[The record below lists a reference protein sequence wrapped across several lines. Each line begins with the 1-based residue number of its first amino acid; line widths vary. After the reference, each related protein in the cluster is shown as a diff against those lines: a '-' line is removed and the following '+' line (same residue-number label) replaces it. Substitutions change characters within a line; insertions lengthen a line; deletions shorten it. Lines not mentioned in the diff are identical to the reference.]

1 MTLVIAEIGSNWLT
15 KEDCYKSIEKAKECG
30 AGAVKFQHYDDKDL
44 YGFDA
49 DKDTHKNAIPV
60 EWVADLSEYAR
71 GRGLKFGCTFFEPNK
86 LAQNLEHL
94 DFVKIASS
102 DFKHNEMYEACEPN
116 FVPVYVS
123 VGGHTTEEIR
133 KQKEAIEEI
142 LENEP
147 TYLFCDSAYPAP
159 TIPYAAIA
167 QLVDIVG
174 GKVGI
179 SDHTIGSVMITAAH
193 QFWNFPVIEK
203 HVNLIGCVSRP
214 DSGSF
219 AVDEADFRKIC
230 HMAKTRKDNSI
241 LDHTGERS
249 MRELHNRRMVATK
262 EIKKGDELDSSN
274 TAFARALYP
283 CKNYITALDH
293 MYARK
298 DYKPGE
304 SI

>member
-30 AGAVKFQHYDDKDL
+30 AGAVKFQHYDDIDL

-60 EWVADLSEYAR
+60 EWVPDLSEYAR

-86 LAQNLEHL
+86 LARNLEHL

-102 DFKHNEMYEACEPN
+102 DMQHYDMIEMAIASKK
-116 FVPVYVS
+116 PVYIS

-133 KQKEAIEEI
+133 QAIV
-142 LENEP
+142 NHDCNQV
-147 TYLFCDSAYPAP
+147 TWLFCDSAYPAP
-159 TIPYAAIA
+159 TIPYACIA

-179 SDHTIGSVMITAAH
+179 SDHTKGSVMITAAH

-219 AVDEADFRKIC
+219 AVEAQDFAKIC

-262 EIKKGDELDSSN
+262 AITKGDELDDSN

-293 MYARK
+293 MSARK

>member
-1 MTLVIAEIGSNWLT
+1 MTMIIAEIGSNWLT
-15 KEDCYKSIEKAKECG
+15 KEDCYRSIEKAKECG
-30 AGAVKFQHYDDKDL
+30 VDAVKFQHYNDIDL

-49 DKDTHKNAIPV
+49 DKDTYKNAIPV
-60 EWVADLSEYAR
+60 EWISDLSEYTRA
-71 GRGLKFGCTFFEPNK
+71 RGLKFGCTFFDANK
-86 LAQNLEHL
+86 LCRNLDHL

-102 DFKHNEMYEACEPN
+102 DCQHYDMIEMAIASKK
-116 FVPVYVS
+116 PVYIS
-123 VGGHTTEEIR
+123 IGGHTTEEICQIVR
-133 KQKEAIEEI
+133 DHEA
-142 LENEP
+142 ENV

-159 TIPYAAIA
+159 TIPYACIA
-167 QLVDIVG
+167 QLQDIAR

-179 SDHTIGSVMITAAH
+179 SDHTKGHVSLVAAH

-219 AVDEADFRKIC
+219 AIEASELSKLCHSVKGRK
-230 HMAKTRKDNSI
+230 HNSI
-241 LDHTGERS
+241 LDHTQERA

-262 EIKKGDELDSSN
+262 EITKGDELGASN

-283 CKNYITALDH
+283 CKDYITALDH